1 MRTRIETRRPFRQTN
16 ASVPLV
22 AVALLSF
29 QCAMHW
35 CAHTDTQ
42 TMNSPLAG
50 LYAAGLP
57 PCSSIR
63 SKFQVSVK
71 CKQALGADS
80 QCFGQAATPP
90 PTTTPVPILSPPSDV
105 ISPISI
111 ASPPSSPV
119 SDSPFVV
126 KFAVSLPMTKDEF
139 DTDRQTQFRQVF
151 VNLLSWEACF
161 SERVRDSVL

>member
-1 MRTRIETRRPFRQTN
+1 MLQCHWSLSPCSPFNVQCTCMNTLTLRRRR
-16 ASVPLV
+16 
-22 AVALLSF
+22 
-29 QCAMHW
+29 
-35 CAHTDTQ
+35 
-42 TMNSPLAG
+42 SPLAG

-63 SKFQVSVK
+63 SKLQVSVK

-80 QCFGQAATPP
+80 QCFGQAETPP
-90 PTTTPVPILSPPSDV
+90 PTTTPVPSLSPPSAV

-139 DTDRQTQFRQVF
+139 DTDRQTRFRQVF
-151 VNLLSWEACF
+151 VNLFSCF
-161 SERVRDSVL
+161 SERVRESVP